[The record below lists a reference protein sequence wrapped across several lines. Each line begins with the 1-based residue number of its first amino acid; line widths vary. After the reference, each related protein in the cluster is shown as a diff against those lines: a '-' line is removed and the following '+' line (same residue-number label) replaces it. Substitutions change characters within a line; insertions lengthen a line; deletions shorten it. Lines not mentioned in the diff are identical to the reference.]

1 VASSAASAME
11 RPTFYEG
18 QIVSAVDL
26 NNLLENARI
35 GLAQHERYLHT
46 PGIAL
51 GLQLVGTARN
61 TLNGDPY
68 QEIVVQPGLA
78 LDGNGRHL
86 ALIETERLSEDAFN
100 DANVAISDA
109 QAWYPV
115 FLSGR
120 DEVSSAVSGTQ
131 LACHSASPSRIQE
144 IATPAFGRVDETD
157 QQNKVSAGITD
168 GPTSDGAPWR
178 VLLGFVQWNAAIK
191 RFTKVQPS
199 NGTASPTYVGVRAD
213 SVEAQGGKLSLRAS
227 GHEGASKPI
236 VEIDTGAGG
245 ELRFGLQNGAGQVV
259 PVFSVKANGDL
270 FAAGKISGAVA
281 GGAQFQSGSATDGM
295 LLPLP
300 PGITQA
306 MVDDGA
312 ATVVAAHV
320 TPHYGVPSLPP
331 LAAGERWLAMPIE
344 CRVDGQ
350 RRVHCRTRWT
360 ATDATPAE
368 ELPGVCDF
376 QLTVMVAKK

>member
-1 VASSAASAME
+1 MASAAAGAVQ

-18 QIVSAVDL
+18 QIVSAADL
-26 NNLLENARI
+26 NFLLENARI

-46 PGIAL
+46 PGIAF

-61 TLNGDPY
+61 TLGGDAY

-86 ALIETERLSEDAFN
+86 ALIEAERLSEDAFN

-109 QAWYPV
+109 AAWYPV

-120 DEVSSAVSGTQ
+120 DEVSSAVAGTQ
-131 LACHSASPSRIQE
+131 IACFSTSPTRIQE
-144 IATPAFGRVDETD
+144 IAAPGFGRVDEAD
-157 QQNKVSAGITD
+157 PQNKVGAGIAD
-168 GPTSDGAPWR
+168 GPVSDGAQWR
-178 VLLGFVQWNAAIK
+178 VLLGFVQWNSAIK

-213 SVEAQGGKLSLRAS
+213 SVEAQGGKLALRAS
-227 GHEGASKPI
+227 GPGEAAKPAI
-236 VEIDTGAGG
+236 EIDSTAGG
-245 ELRFGLQNGAGQVV
+245 ELRFGLQNSSGQVV

-306 MVDDGA
+306 MVDQGN
-312 ATVVAAHV
+312 ATVLAHV

-331 LAAGERWLAMPIE
+331 LAAGERWLAFPIE
-344 CRVDGQ
+344 CRIDSQ

-360 ATDATPAE
+360 ATDATSTI
-368 ELPGVCDF
+368 ELPGACDF
-376 QLTVMVAKK
+376 QLTAMVAKP

>member
-1 VASSAASAME
+1 MASAATGAVQ

-18 QIVSAVDL
+18 QIVSAADL
-26 NNLLENARI
+26 NILLENARA

-46 PGIAL
+46 PGIAV

-61 TLNGDPY
+61 TLGGDAY

-86 ALIETERLSEDAFN
+86 ALIEAERLSEDTFN

-109 QAWYPV
+109 AAWYPV

-120 DEVSSAVSGTQ
+120 DEISSAIAGTQ
-131 LACHSASPSRIQE
+131 IACFSASPTRIQE
-144 IATPAFGRVDETD
+144 IAAPDFGRVDEAD
-157 QQNKVSAGITD
+157 PQNRVGVGIAD
-168 GPTSDGAPWR
+168 GPASDGVPWR
-178 VLLGFVQWNAAIK
+178 VLLGFVQWNSAIK

-199 NGTASPTYVGVRAD
+199 NGTASPTYVGVRGD
-213 SVEAQGGKLSLRAS
+213 SVEAQGGKLALRA
-227 GHEGASKPI
+227 ASPGEAAKPA
-236 VEIDTGAGG
+236 VEIDTAAGG
-245 ELRFGLQNGAGQVV
+245 ELRFGLQNSSGQVV

-300 PGITQA
+300 PGISQA
-306 MVDDGA
+306 MVDQGS
-312 ATVVAAHV
+312 ATVLAHV

-331 LAAGERWLAMPIE
+331 LPAGERWLAFPIE
-344 CRVDGQ
+344 CRIDSQ

-360 ATDATPAE
+360 ATDATPAI
-368 ELPGVCDF
+368 ELPGACDF
-376 QLTVMVAKK
+376 QLTAMVAKI